1 MSLFDTV
8 PL

>member
-1 MSLFDTV
+1 MVSPDTV